1 MAAVQKQNN
10 MKTPFKMK
18 GKSPMMKALIGNQNR
33 LPAELKAKILA
44 SPATLKKGATSNAR
58 SKTPGPIVADT
69 RVSRKKKTSKSIGPS
84 ESPKAIAAKRD
95 KMRSERRKA
104 EKSNPKEFMPETKA
118 SRKAEKDY
126 TEARSFAKMKK
137 ESMAKMAKKS
147 PAKSKTDAGKRLL
160 KAVPNKK
167 AYDKLSQFEK
177 DSFNKAAKKAGL
189 PTKKVPLKLKKK
201 SPTKQTANRD
211 KPKTLLTDKIKKG
224 AKAVGKVAKKATKK
238 LVTESPGGRLVSKA
252 SKYLAKRK
260 KAKTGAKT
268 AGTSAKTVGALAK
281 SNEKAKQEGKAAA
294 EGLSKQK
301 LKATP
306 RAKRMMT
313 KKMKKLPKQPSAK
326 IMSKAGVSSAAE
338 LLSEK
343 ITRKI
348 IKTEAAKPKL
358 TLNQKNKAR
367 KDKQKKFLKK

>member
-1 MAAVQKQNN
+1 MVVVQKQNN

-44 SPATLKKGATSNAR
+44 SPATLKKGATSRGGLKVDKKRLAE
-58 SKTPGPIVADT
+58 I
-69 RVSRKKKTSKSIGPS
+69 SRKQKERRLVKGVEKVEAMESARKNSPKPGLKKTS
-84 ESPKAIAAKRD
+84 AKRL
-95 KMRSERRKA
+95 A
-104 EKSNPKEFMPETKA
+104 EM
-118 SRKAEKDY
+118 SRLMQVKK
-126 TEARSFAKMKK
+126 TKK

-211 KPKTLLTDKIKKG
+211 KPKTSLTDKIKKS
-224 AKAVGKVAKKATKK
+224 ARAVGEVTAKATKK
-238 LVTESPGGRLVSKA
+238 IITESPGGRLVSEA

-260 KAKTGAKT
+260 KAKTGAKR
-268 AGTSAKTVGALAK
+268 AGAIAATSGALAK
-281 SNEKAKQEGKAAA
+281 SNKKAEAMKKAGGSSAA
-294 EGLSKQK
+294 EGL
-301 LKATP
+301 KAIKGTP

-313 KKMKKLPKQPSAK
+313 KKMKKLPKQPTAK
-326 IMSKAGVSSAAE
+326 LMA
-338 LLSEK
+338 
-343 ITRKI
+343 R
-348 IKTEAAKPKL
+348 TEAAKPKVAKPKL
-358 TLNQKNKAR
+358 TLNQKNKIR
-367 KDKQKKFLKK
+367 RDKQKKFLKK